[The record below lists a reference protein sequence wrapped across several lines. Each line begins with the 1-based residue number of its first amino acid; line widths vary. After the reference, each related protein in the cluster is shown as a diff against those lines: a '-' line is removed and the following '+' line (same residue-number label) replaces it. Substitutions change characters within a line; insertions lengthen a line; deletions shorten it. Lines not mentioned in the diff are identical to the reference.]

1 MRTHIFLLALTA
13 LLVSACASHEG
24 RNVAST
30 QQQQDPIE
38 YSKVEAPSG
47 KDFNRN

>member
-13 LLVSACASHEG
+13 LLASACASHEG

-30 QQQQDPIE
+30 QQQQEAVE
-38 YSKVEAPSG
+38 YSKVEAPAG

>member
-13 LLVSACASHEG
+13 LLVAACASHEG

-30 QQQQDPIE
+30 QEQLDPVE
-38 YSKVEAPSG
+38 RSKVEAPSG
-47 KDFNRN
+47 RDFNRN